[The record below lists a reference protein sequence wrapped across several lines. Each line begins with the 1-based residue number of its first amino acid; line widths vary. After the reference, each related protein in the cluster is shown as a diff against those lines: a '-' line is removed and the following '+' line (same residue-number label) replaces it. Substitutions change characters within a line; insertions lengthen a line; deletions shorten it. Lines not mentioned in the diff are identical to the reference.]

1 MAEATKPAYNPANST
16 TVAGKDEL
24 LIKNAKMGL
33 FCAAPALIEAFDRAK
48 MQATVRPAFMAKKSN
63 GENIAQD
70 LLYNVPVRFGGGGGF
85 SASLPLTKG
94 DTGWLIFCDRDLSAF
109 KATRAVSPCN
119 TNRMHAQ
126 EDAFFL
132 PDAMQTAQIAAGDAS
147 KAVFQTLDGS
157 VKISVSASGVEVLG
171 DVSVT
176 GNITATG
183 NVAVTGDISATGN
196 ITATGT
202 VTGTVDVIGGGI
214 SLKNHV
220 HGGVTGGNSTTGVP
234 Q

>member
-1 MAEATKPAYNPANST
+1 MSEATKPAYNPANAT

-85 SASLPLTKG
+85 AANLPLTKG

-132 PDAMQTAQIAAGDAS
+132 PDAMQTAQIADDDAS

-157 VKISVSASGVEVLG
+157 IKIAVSTTGVEVVG

-176 GNITATG
+176 GDITATG
-183 NVAVTGDISATGN
+183 NV
-196 ITATGT
+196 TATGT

-220 HGGVTGGNSTTGVP
+220 HGGVTGGSSTTGVP

>member
-1 MAEATKPAYNPANST
+1 MPEATKPAYNPANAT
-16 TVAGKDEL
+16 TVAGKDEM

-33 FCAAPALIEAFDRAK
+33 FCAAPAIIESFDRAK

-70 LLYNVPVRFGGGGGF
+70 FLYNVPVRFGGGGGF
-85 SASLPLTKG
+85 ASSLPLAQG

-132 PDAMQTAQIAAGDAS
+132 PDAMQTAQIADGDAS

-157 VKISVSASGVEVLG
+157 VKVSVSASGLEV
-171 DVSVT
+171 V
-176 GNITATG
+176 GNL
-183 NVAVTGDISATGN
+183 NVTGDISATGN

-202 VTGTVDVIGGGI
+202 VTGTVDVVGGGI